1 MIYFLIALLS
11 VAAGLIQATT
21 GFGGPMILMLVLP
34 YFFSMI
40 TAPALAASIAMGA
53 SIVLAWNFRKQIEWD
68 IALFPTAVYTAF
80 SMVAVQFA
88 KKMDLDLLT
97 LIFGIFLII
106 LSAYYLFLSKRAPFQ
121 ANWKSA
127 SICAAISG
135 ITVGLFGIG
144 GPLMAIYFVSASRKK
159 EGYVGNLQFMF
170 ASANVINMYLR
181 IRNEIYT
188 MDLIPFTL
196 IGLVCIMVGKSI
208 GLRILDK
215 LDTERIKT
223 MVYAFVGITGVVSVL
238 QNLF

>member
-1 MIYFLIALLS
+1 MK
-11 VAAGLIQATT
+11 
-21 GFGGPMILMLVLP
+21 ILKEE
-34 YFFSMI
+34 
-40 TAPALAASIAMGA
+40 T
-53 SIVLAWNFRKQIEWD
+53 VLA
-68 IALFPTAVYTAF
+68 IASLLAVI
-80 SMVAVQFA
+80 SM
-88 KKMDLDLLT
+88 
-97 LIFGIFLII
+97 FLV
-106 LSAYYLFLSKRAPFQ
+106 KP
-121 ANWKSA
+121 N
-127 SICAAISG
+127 
-135 ITVGLFGIG
+135 VGYVEYI
-144 GPLMAIYFVSASRKK
+144 
-159 EGYVGNLQFMF
+159 YVGNLQFMF